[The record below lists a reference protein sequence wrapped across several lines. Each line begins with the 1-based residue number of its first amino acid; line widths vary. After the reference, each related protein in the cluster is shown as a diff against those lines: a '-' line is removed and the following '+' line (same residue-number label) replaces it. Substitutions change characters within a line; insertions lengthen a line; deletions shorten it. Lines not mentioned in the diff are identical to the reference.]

1 MKRAKGT
8 DQAVIQHI
16 SSVATMPVTDI
27 YLLCARLSS
36 DGRCR
41 CSGRGLDRCA
51 GLRGLLAEHGSVDA
65 AHDAE
70 IQRMAQVARNA
81 RT

>member
-1 MKRAKGT
+1 MER
-8 DQAVIQHI
+8 DWIQHI
-16 SSVATMPVTDI
+16 SSAATVPASDI
-27 YLLCARLSS
+27 YVLCARLSS
-36 DGRCR
+36 DGRCACR
-41 CSGRGLDRCA
+41 ARGRDRCA
-51 GLRGLLAEHGSVDA
+51 GLRELLAQYGSVDA